1 LFLKSIL
8 GQLVSELWSRKRKW
22 PSQPARKPGVM
33 RHFDVFS
40 LDLPSG
46 HTYRWFNCDPQGQ
59 EHLNDAA
66 FQVIW

>member
-1 LFLKSIL
+1 
-8 GQLVSELWSRKRKW
+8 
-22 PSQPARKPGVM
+22 M

-59 EHLNDAA
+59 GHLNDAA